1 MSKKSQILELFKEGK
16 TVDEIVALGFEKKYI
31 KKIIRA
37 NEKENNLA
45 QREEIHEEISED
57 LGFEFDDSKD
67 TIECEVLNTSR
78 EELKEVMNF
87 LNRNTD
93 KIKEINL
100 NVILGESEEK
110 DIYNPIKEIECV
122 GKEKVREYLLT
133 LTVEELREIIKEYIV
148 DIEKSTNRLRV
159 KNKIVDCILERL

>member
-110 DIYNPIKEIECV
+110 DI
-122 GKEKVREYLLT
+122 
-133 LTVEELREIIKEYIV
+133 
-148 DIEKSTNRLRV
+148 
-159 KNKIVDCILERL
+159 